1 MTHEATRHEVTGRC
15 LCGAVSFRGM
25 PVAEGPRAC
34 HCGQCRRW
42 SGHVWA
48 ALGVSELRIEGP
60 LRWFASSET
69 ARRGFCTECGS
80 ALFWEAT
87 PDSSSGATETDVAV
101 GALDG
106 PTGLRLEGHIF
117 VADKGD
123 YYDIADGLPQWPQ
136 EAADDAGGEAAS

>member
-1 MTHEATRHEVTGRC
+1 MTHEVTTPEVAGGC
-15 LCGAVSFRGM
+15 LCGAVRFRGK
-25 PVAEGPRAC
+25 PVEDGPRAC

-48 ALGVSELRIEGP
+48 AIGVTELRIEGP
-60 LRWFASSET
+60 LRWFASSDR
-69 ARRGFCTECGS
+69 ARRAFCTECGS
-80 ALFWEAT
+80 ALFWQTT
-87 PDSSSGATETDVAV
+87 PDPATDASETDVAV

-136 EAADDAGGEAAS
+136 EAGDDAGGEAAS